1 MNEENEGQQDDPL
14 GLLNEIADWFGIAR
28 QILGDRAEEL
38 GIEEGSLRN
47 LVEKWPMINPVI
59 RKLGPVTSG
68 SIMSYLDG
76 VGEWFRAHDPAD
88 PMTWWNANPAGI
100 SISLY
105 NTASTA
111 AITGSGSYV
120 EFSPEVEKVL
130 EIFSESRYENER
142 RDFVISKLENL
153 APEVA
158 ARFRH
163 AWTIWNTAPDDA
175 KPNAMIPMREA
186 VNLTIQILSKPGQP
200 FSAKNYADRRRA
212 RVRWIAANL
221 VRDKSRRTAVEAASE
236 TFQRLYSK
244 MSEMGKNLSGMSR
257 KGRPLS
263 LDAARSLLVQAQ
275 DLLHLILESIETDS

>member
-1 MNEENEGQQDDPL
+1 MNEENEGQQNDPM
-14 GLLNEIADWFGIAR
+14 GLLNEMADWFEIAR
-28 QILGDRAEEL
+28 RTLGDRAEEF
-38 GIEEGSLRN
+38 GIEEESLRN
-47 LVEKWPMINPVI
+47 LAEKWPTIDPAI

-68 SIMSYLDG
+68 SVMNYLG
-76 VGEWFRAHDPAD
+76 GTSEWFRAHDPAD
-88 PMTWWNANPAGI
+88 PTTWWNANPAGI

-111 AITGSGSYV
+111 TITGSYV

-130 EIFSESRYENER
+130 EIFSEPRYENER
-142 RDFVISKLENL
+142 RDFVISKLEDL
-153 APEVA
+153 APKVA

-186 VNLTIQILSKPGQP
+186 VNLTIQTLSKPGQP
-200 FSAKNYADRRRA
+200 FSEKNYADRRRA

-221 VRDKSRRTAVEAASE
+221 VRDRSRRTAVEAASE

-244 MSEMGKNLSGMSR
+244 LSKMGK
-257 KGRPLS
+257 KGGPIF

-275 DLLHLILESIETDS
+275 DLLHLILESIKTSS